1 MTGLQI
7 KTAEELG
14 AAELEERW
22 KGRRAGRET
31 AIARRVLQLF
41 VERGDPIP
49 IEEVVAAFPDLPA
62 EETRRTLVRLD
73 DDDLIRIQAGQ
84 IDMAYPFSAQP
95 TPWTVQL
102 ADGQERF
109 ACCAVDALGVAPMI
123 GQSIEIRSRC
133 HHCGEPLALWST
145 PEGAGPEESGVM
157 LWVGQRTDARCKVAD
172 SL

>member
-7 KTAEELG
+7 KTADELS
-14 AAELEERW
+14 AADLEDRW
-22 KGRRAGRET
+22 KARRAGRET
-31 AIARRVLQLF
+31 AVARRVLQLF
-41 VERGDPIP
+41 VDRGGPIP
-49 IEEVVAAFPDLPA
+49 TDDVVSAFPDVA
-62 EETRRTLVRLD
+62 SESTRQALIRLD
-73 DDDLIRIQAGQ
+73 DDDLIRIQGGQ
-84 IDMAYPFSAQP
+84 VDMAYPFSALS
-95 TPWTVQL
+95 TPWAVRL
-102 ADGQERF
+102 ANGQERF

-145 PEGAGPEESGVM
+145 PEGAGPEGSGVM